1 MSNSF
6 IILTNYLKTKHLELR
21 CFLERISSDIFTTIS
36 LFIFINK
43 NKLIILLS
51 SLSFSLSSQTITVID
66 KTTREPLE
74 KVIIKDK
81 NNNLIYTDIK
91 GKADVSKL
99 LKMDSIIVYQF
110 GYSTKKLLLNQDNS
124 DQLIELSSK
133 SVYLNE
139 IILSANKKEESK
151 LDVPYTLE
159 VIKQKDI
166 EFGNQP
172 TSADLMQNT
181 GQVFVQ
187 KSQLGGGSPVLR
199 GFEANKVLIVVD
211 GVRMNNAIYRS
222 GHLQDI
228 ITLDPNMLDR
238 AEVLFGPS
246 STIYGSDAL
255 GGVMH
260 FYTKNAQ
267 FSTDDKM
274 LVKMNAMVRYAS
286 ASNEQTGHLDFNLG
300 WKKFASITNVT
311 YSNFGDLRSGAS
323 KLAGY
328 TNSWD
333 RNYYVK
339 RFNDRD
345 SMVKNDNNNL
355 QVGSGYSQMDIMQ
368 RFNIKTGDHF
378 THNFNFQLSQSSF
391 IPRYDRLANDYS
403 GGKLK
408 FAENGYGPQKRLL
421 GAYTLNYDGKTMV
434 SDNIKIILAY
444 QKIEQDRISRRFQNV
459 NRQTQMEDVTVLS
472 ANLDA
477 FKEVKEKHEL
487 RYGLEFTT
495 NDVKSTAINTNI
507 ITKDET
513 PSATR
518 YADGGSKMSTVSAYV
533 SHSWE
538 VNEHFIITDGLR
550 FTSTDLTCKFNDTT
564 FFKFPFK
571 ESKQSSNALT
581 GNLGFTWKT
590 ENDYKFCLL
599 ANTGFRSPNVD
610 DMSKVF
616 ESAGNIVIVPNPT
629 LKPEYTYNFEMSLS
643 KVFQSRY
650 KFDIGAFY
658 TSLTNVLVVKEFK
671 LNGNDSALYNGSM
684 SRVMA
689 LQNEDQ
695 AYIYGLMGGV
705 QFDFND
711 NVSFKSVVNYTY
723 GRYIDSKKDTVVPL
737 DHIAPVFGQTSIL
750 YRAKQVETEF
760 FIRYNGKKI
769 LADYSPSGEDNL
781 PYATVNGMP
790 AWFTL
795 NMRIGVNITK
805 GLRLTAACEN
815 ITDNC
820 YRVFASGI
828 NAPGRN
834 FIVSLRYKI

>member
-1 MSNSF
+1 MNKS
-6 IILTNYLKTKHLELR
+6 I
-21 CFLERISSDIFTTIS
+21 
-36 LFIFINK
+36 FIFI
-43 NKLIILLS
+43 LS
-51 SLSFSLSSQTITVID
+51 SLYLPLLSQTISVID

-74 KVIIKDK
+74 NVVIQDKK
-81 NNNLIYTDIK
+81 NNHVNTNNK
-91 GKADVSKL
+91 GKADVSSLFKN
-99 LKMDSIIVYQF
+99 DSVVVYQF
-110 GYSTKKLLLNQDNS
+110 GYGTKKVFLNQDNS
-124 DQLIELSSK
+124 DQLIELSAK

-139 IILSANKKEESK
+139 IVLSANRKEESTI
-151 LDVPYTLE
+151 DIPNSIE
-159 VIKQKDI
+159 IIKQKDI
-166 EFGNQP
+166 EFSNQA
-172 TSADLMQNT
+172 TSADLLQNT
-181 GQVFVQ
+181 GKVLVQ
-187 KSQLGGGSPVLR
+187 KSQLGGGSPILR

-211 GVRMNNAIYRS
+211 GVRMNNAVYRG

-228 ITLDPNMLDR
+228 ITLDQNMLDR
-238 AEVLFGPS
+238 VEVLFGPS

-274 LVKMNAMVRYAS
+274 LAKANAMVRYAS
-286 ASNEQTGHLDFNLG
+286 ASSEQTGHLDFNLG
-300 WKKFASITNVT
+300 WKKFASLTNIT
-311 YSNFGDLRSGAS
+311 YSNFGDLMSGS
-323 KLAGY
+323 TKLTGY
-328 TNSWD
+328 TNTWD

-345 SMVKNDNNNL
+345 SMVKNENNNL
-355 QVGSGYSQMDIMQ
+355 LVGSGYSQMDIMQ
-368 RFNIKTGDHF
+368 RFNIKTGEHL
-378 THNFNFQLSQSSF
+378 THNLNFQLSQSSF
-391 IPRYDRLANDYS
+391 VPRYDRLAGDYS

-421 GAYTLNYDGKTMV
+421 VAYTLNYDGKTIV
-434 SDNIKIILAY
+434 SDNIKVILAY
-444 QKIEQDRISRRFQNV
+444 QKIDQDRISRRFQNV
-459 NRQTQMEDVTVLS
+459 NRVTQMEDVTVLS
-472 ANLDA
+472 ANIDA
-477 FKEVKEKHEL
+477 FKDIKEKHEL

-495 NDVKSTAINTNI
+495 NDVKSTANNTNI
-507 ITKDET
+507 ITNDET
-513 PSATR
+513 PAITR
-518 YADGGSKMSTVSAYV
+518 YADGGSKMSTIAAYV

-550 FTSTDLTCKFNDTT
+550 FTSTSLSCKFNDTT

-571 ESKQSSNALT
+571 EAKQNNQAVT
-581 GNLGFTWKT
+581 GSLGFTWKA
-590 ENDYKFCLL
+590 ENDYKFSML

-616 ESAGNIVIVPNPT
+616 ESAGSVVIVPNPT

-650 KFDIGAFY
+650 KFDVTAYY
-658 TSLTNVLVVKEFK
+658 TNLTNALVVRDFQ
-671 LNGNDSALYNGSM
+671 LNGSDSALYNGTM
-684 SRVMA
+684 SKVQA
-689 LQNEDQ
+689 SQNVNK

-711 NVSFKSVVNYTY
+711 NVSFKSVLNYTY
-723 GRYIDSKKDTVVPL
+723 GRYIDSKNDTVVPL

-750 YRAKQVETEF
+750 YKAKRVDAEF
-760 FIRYNGKKI
+760 FVRYNGKKT

-781 PYATVNGMP
+781 QYATANGMP

-795 NMRIGVNITK
+795 NIRLGVNITK
-805 GLRLTAACEN
+805 SLRVNMACEN
-815 ITDNC
+815 ITDNR